1 MFTNISKEIKEGQM
15 MKKKKNKQT
24 INPFENSFVVDK
36 MGKPQGKCGWYGKI
50 SNHTLKDISFRP

>member
-1 MFTNISKEIKEGQM
+1 